1 MVMLRNQRGFTLW
14 EIINLL
20 GLIGLVVLVVYL
32 LRHCNW
38 FSF

>member
-1 MVMLRNQRGFTLW
+1 MRNNQRGFTLW